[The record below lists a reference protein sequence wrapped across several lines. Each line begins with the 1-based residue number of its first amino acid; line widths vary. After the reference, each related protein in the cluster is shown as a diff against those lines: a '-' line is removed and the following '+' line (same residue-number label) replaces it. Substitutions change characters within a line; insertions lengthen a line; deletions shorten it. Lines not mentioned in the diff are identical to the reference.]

1 LSHEGVH
8 ANSGIIGALAILVAI
23 GSAIFLFGG
32 YFNVAASAPDPGLV
46 NWTVARVRMASI
58 DRRAR
63 FSSTLNLDD
72 LETVRSGARGFSQRG
87 CWNCQGAPGVNWQK
101 FSEALNPDPPDLKNI
116 ARERQPAELFWVIK
130 NGIKMTAMPS
140 FGAIGVDDKEIWS
153 IVAFVRRLPNVSDA
167 DYKAWT
173 ANP

>member
-1 LSHEGVH
+1 MRILAV
-8 ANSGIIGALAILVAI
+8 IGALAILVAI

-72 LETVRSGARGFSQRG
+72 LETVRRRAGILSAGVLELSRRARRELAEVFGSIESGS
-87 CWNCQGAPGVNWQK
+87 P
-101 FSEALNPDPPDLKNI
+101 
-116 ARERQPAELFWVIK
+116 
-130 NGIKMTAMPS
+130 
-140 FGAIGVDDKEIWS
+140 
-153 IVAFVRRLPNVSDA
+153 
-167 DYKAWT
+167 
-173 ANP
+173 